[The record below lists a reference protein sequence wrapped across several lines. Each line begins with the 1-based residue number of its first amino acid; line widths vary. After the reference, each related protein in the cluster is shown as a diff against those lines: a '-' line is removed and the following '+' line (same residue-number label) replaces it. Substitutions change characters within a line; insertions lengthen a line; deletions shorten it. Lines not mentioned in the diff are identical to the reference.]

1 MTSAQQTSR
10 PGRTDD
16 ELAQSDLPA
25 MLRYGLSFAGPHRT
39 ALFGDGAV
47 GAAVLLDRLGV
58 QPRAVAF
65 LAKVVR
71 GGGVRY
77 AAELREPVPG
87 DEAVALIRAWLES
100 AANATN
106 GVDGDEET
114 ARWLDA
120 VAELLGLRHVHR
132 SRAAGSERRAS

>member
-1 MTSAQQTSR
+1 MNTAPPSPPT
-10 PGRTDD
+10 GRTDD
-16 ELAQSDLPA
+16 ELAQQDIPS
-25 MLRYGLSFAGPHRT
+25 MLRFGLSFAGPQRG

-65 LAKVVR
+65 LAEVVR
-71 GGGVRY
+71 SGGARY
-77 AAELREPVPG
+77 AAELPEPVPG
-87 DEAVALIRAWLES
+87 DAAVALVRSWLQ
-100 AANATN
+100 AAATTAR
-106 GVDGDEET
+106 GIDGDLET

-132 SRAAGSERRAS
+132 FRSAGR

>member
-1 MTSAQQTSR
+1 MTSAAQAS
-10 PGRTDD
+10 PLGRTDD
-16 ELAQSDLPA
+16 ELAQSDIPA

-47 GAAVLLDRLGV
+47 GAAVLLDRLGI

-71 GGGVRY
+71 SGGVRY

-87 DEAVALIRAWLES
+87 DEAASMVRAWLES
-100 AANATN
+100 AATIAD

-114 ARWLDA
+114 ARWLEA
-120 VAELLGLRHVHR
+120 LAELRSLRRVHG
-132 SRAAGSERRAS
+132 SRVAGG

>member
-1 MTSAQQTSR
+1 MTSAAQTPP

-16 ELAQSDLPA
+16 ELTQSDIPA

-47 GAAVLLDRLGV
+47 GAAVLLDRIGI

-71 GGGVRY
+71 RGGVRY

-87 DEAVALIRAWLES
+87 DEAVSMVRAWLES
-100 AANATN
+100 AATAVG
-106 GVDGDEET
+106 GVDGDEEA
-114 ARWLDA
+114 ARWLEA
-120 VAELLGLRHVHR
+120 VAELLSLRRVHG
-132 SRAAGSERRAS
+132 SRVVVE

>member
-1 MTSAQQTSR
+1 MTSASQTPP
-10 PGRTDD
+10 PGRTDE
-16 ELAQSDLPA
+16 ELAQSDIPA

-47 GAAVLLDRLGV
+47 GAAVLLDRLGI

-71 GGGVRY
+71 SGGVRY
-77 AAELREPVPG
+77 AAGLREPVPG
-87 DEAVALIRAWLES
+87 DDAASMVRTWLES
-100 AANATN
+100 AATTAD
-106 GVDGDEET
+106 GVDGDEQA
-114 ARWLDA
+114 ARWLEA

-132 SRAAGSERRAS
+132 SRTAGE

>member
-1 MTSAQQTSR
+1 MTSAPQAS
-10 PGRTDD
+10 PPSRTDD
-16 ELAQSDLPA
+16 ELARSDIAA

-71 GGGVRY
+71 SGGVRY

-87 DEAVALIRAWLES
+87 DEAVAMVRAWLES
-100 AANATN
+100 GGPPPPRGGGGGGGAP
-106 GVDGDEET
+106 
-114 ARWLDA
+114 
-120 VAELLGLRHVHR
+120 
-132 SRAAGSERRAS
+132 AGGGGGAPRGFEKKKPPPQQGG

>member
-1 MTSAQQTSR
+1 MTSASQTPP

-16 ELAQSDLPA
+16 ELAQSDIPA

-47 GAAVLLDRLGV
+47 GAAVLLDRLGI

-71 GGGVRY
+71 SGGVRY
-77 AAELREPVPG
+77 AAGLREPVPG
-87 DEAVALIRAWLES
+87 DEAASMVRTWLES
-100 AANATN
+100 AATTAD
-106 GVDGDEET
+106 GVDGDEQA
-114 ARWLDA
+114 ARWLEA
-120 VAELLGLRHVHR
+120 VAELLGLRHVYR
-132 SRAAGSERRAS
+132 SRTAGE